1 MFMTVGKGIM
11 GIIWWHNQND
21 TNSPHLVKLMIL
33 NRFSLLHQVSQ
44 KTKQQSRPLLDI
56 HEHDLVC
63 FI

>member
-1 MFMTVGKGIM
+1 M

-21 TNSPHLVKLMIL
+21 TNSPHLVKLRIL

-44 KTKQQSRPLLDI
+44 NTKQQSRPLLDK